1 MRTQG
6 YRSVKDE
13 DNVGTGRTGTP
24 EGGRYTGRLLI
35 GKGCLGL
42 APVVAGLRLIGE
54 DLIESV
60 GLLNQDVALHHGLM
74 QQNSLQPH

>member
-6 YRSVKDE
+6 YRNVKDE
-13 DNVGTGRTGTP
+13 DNIGTGRTGTH

-35 GKGCLGL
+35 GKGLGL

-54 DLIESV
+54 DLIEGV
-60 GLLNQDVALHHGLM
+60 GLLNQDVAPHHGLM
-74 QQNSLQPH
+74 QQNCLQPH